1 MGPSNNHE
9 ILTRLSDDLKKKE
22 RVRPTAESRFD
33 GIQQYKLSRI
43 QLQTWHISDS
53 FLFILLKCAQILRS
67 FLSPPIN

>member
-33 GIQQYKLSRI
+33 GI
-43 QLQTWHISDS
+43 
-53 FLFILLKCAQILRS
+53 
-67 FLSPPIN
+67 